1 MRPLVPRALIAAAAL
16 TWSAPLAWDAVASS
30 PSSPA
35 GVAEAP
41 APVVEEVA
49 VDRRGGAGPH
59 HDHPLRRLMR
69 RLGANGGAVELP
81 CGDAGCTPA
90 LARFADALDDAA
102 RAEGTATVAVFGNS
116 LIASDG
122 VTDVVR
128 ARLVERFGD
137 GGRGFVLADRM
148 ASYGPRDR
156 TAECAW
162 GWRVETTADG
172 EPASAPLGIAGVQHV
187 SDGPA
192 YSRFDVAGADHATVF
207 WRNVPRTRLSWR
219 IDGEAWVPLEGS
231 GRGPQQTRLALPPG
245 AAKLELRTA
254 DEGAVVQGVA
264 LESQTPGVVLDV
276 FGVPSADAHRWLDT
290 DEALFADQLGA
301 RGPDLVMV
309 MLGGNEAK
317 RIAWG
322 SATRDTTEEDLRAF
336 LARTHAAAPRAS
348 CLVVGP
354 IDAVVGGAA
363 PPGVEPPD
371 EPFRQRPQLAAVI
384 DIERRVALEA
394 GCGFFDLYAA
404 MGGQGSLER
413 FDAAGLLH
421 EDLTHPKQKGL
432 DVLGQL
438 VADALLDAYAATPAD
453 ASSTLPARRPETVAT
468 RP

>member
-1 MRPLVPRALIAAAAL
+1 MRSLVPRALLAAAAVTL
-16 TWSAPLAWDAVASS
+16 PASLAEGDVMVPVRPAVVLAPTVAADA
-30 PSSPA
+30 P
-35 GVAEAP
+35 
-41 APVVEEVA
+41 
-49 VDRRGGAGPH
+49 VDRRGGAAPH

-69 RLGANGGAVELP
+69 RLGANGGEVEQP
-81 CGDAGCTPA
+81 CSPSGCVPV

-102 RAEGTATVAVFGNS
+102 RTEGTATVVVFGNS

-128 ARLVERFGD
+128 ERLVQRFGD
-137 GGRGFVLADRM
+137 GGRGYVLADRM

-156 TAECAW
+156 TAERAW

-172 EPASAPLGIAGVQHV
+172 EKASAPLGISGVQHV

-207 WRNVPRTRLSWR
+207 WRHAPHGPRLSWR
-219 IDGEAWVPLEGS
+219 VDGETWTALEAT
-231 GRGPQQTRLALPPG
+231 GRGPQQTRLALPDG

-290 DEALFADQLGA
+290 SEALFGDQLAA
-301 RGPDLVMV
+301 REPDLVMV

-336 LARTHAAAPRAS
+336 LARTHAAVPRAS

-354 IDAVVGGAA
+354 IDSVVGGAA
-363 PPGVEPPD
+363 PPGVERPD
-371 EPFRQRPQLAAVI
+371 QPFRQRPQLTAVI
-384 DIERRVALEA
+384 DIERRVALES

-404 MGGQGSLER
+404 MGGKGSLER
-413 FDAAGLLH
+413 FDEAGLLH
-421 EDLTHPKQKGL
+421 DDLTHPKQKGL

-438 VADALLDAYAATPAD
+438 IADGLLDAYADTPAD
-453 ASSTLPARRPETVAT
+453 ASKALPAQVPDPVAT